1 MCRNT
6 GIGKIMNK
14 YLVDTSVWIDF
25 FRGKSEVIKNRLL
38 QLLNENAICFN
49 GIVLSELMIGA
60 RTRKELNFIKDNFDG
75 LIYLEMDRDFFIY
88 ASEIGNQV
96 QKSGKT
102 ISLSDLLIM
111 AHARRYD
118 LIVFT
123 RDKHF
128 ESLGQSQN
136 FQYEI
141 IQNG

>member
-1 MCRNT
+1 MCGNT
-6 GIGKIMNK
+6 GIEKAMSR

-49 GIVLSELMIGA
+49 GIILSELIIGA
-60 RTRKELNFIKDNFDG
+60 RTRKELNFIKDNFEG
-75 LIYLEMDRDFFIY
+75 LIYLEMDRDFFVY

-96 QKSGKT
+96 KKSGKT
-102 ISLSDLLIM
+102 ILFSDLLMM

-128 ESLGQSQN
+128 ESLGQSLN

-141 IQNG
+141 IQNC

>member
-1 MCRNT
+1 MSR
-6 GIGKIMNK
+6 
-14 YLVDTSVWIDF
+14 YLIDTSVWIDF
-25 FRGKSEVIKNRLL
+25 FRGKSEMIKNRLL

-49 GIVLSELMIGA
+49 GIILSELMIGA
-60 RTRKELNFIKDNFDG
+60 RTRKELTFIKDNFEG
-75 LIYLEMDRDFFIY
+75 LIYLEMDRDFFVY

-111 AHARRYD
+111 AHARKYD

-123 RDKHF
+123 RDRHF
-128 ESLGQSQN
+128 ESLGQSLN

-141 IQNG
+141 FQNC